1 MPLVS
6 FIVPIYNSER
16 YLIRCLKS
24 ILNQPF
30 QDYEIILI
38 DDASTDSTRKICKS
52 YSEKYIKIKYFL
64 NKKNIGVG
72 ASRNKGIK
80 NAQGVYIFFV
90 DGDDYLIKNS
100 LDTLSKIINKKDTC
114 QILVCNYISARYQLR
129 DKYNT
134 TKPKDFIFPTK
145 QSNKLYKKSLL
156 KFINGPDSVRTKCWR
171 YFINREFLIKKN
183 IFFLNLNLKIYED
196 GEFVIR
202 LITSANKIKFLNNP
216 VYFYNDR
223 TYSLSNLNR
232 NKIDFHITVGLFRVI
247 ENLFRYYKKN
257 KKYYF
262 KKKFIM
268 EKLNNSQRY
277 FIAHVLLHK
286 DKQEVS
292 NIIKIIRTSE
302 IIKYQYLSKYL
313 KDLILLKVNDDLL
326 NNFKKFKIKLFDDS
340 VGQKISYLKRKKLY
354 IFGSDTIGKSFCAL
368 AHLKKIE
375 INGFLDNSF
384 HNQKLMKVKIYSLNK
399 LKKIKV
405 NKILVFL
412 PFRNLDFYK
421 NIKKQLNFLNV
432 KDSQIVKLK
441 NIV

>member
-1 MPLVS
+1 
-6 FIVPIYNSER
+6 
-16 YLIRCLKS
+16 
-24 ILNQPF
+24 
-30 QDYEIILI
+30 
-38 DDASTDSTRKICKS
+38 
-52 YSEKYIKIKYFL
+52 
-64 NKKNIGVG
+64 
-72 ASRNKGIK
+72 
-80 NAQGVYIFFV
+80 
-90 DGDDYLIKNS
+90 
-100 LDTLSKIINKKDTC
+100 
-114 QILVCNYISARYQLR
+114 
-129 DKYNT
+129 
-134 TKPKDFIFPTK
+134 
-145 QSNKLYKKSLL
+145 
-156 KFINGPDSVRTKCWR
+156 
-171 YFINREFLIKKN
+171 
-183 IFFLNLNLKIYED
+183 
-196 GEFVIR
+196 
-202 LITSANKIKFLNNP
+202 
-216 VYFYNDR
+216 
-223 TYSLSNLNR
+223 
-232 NKIDFHITVGLFRVI
+232 
-247 ENLFRYYKKN
+247 
-257 KKYYF
+257 
-262 KKKFIM
+262 M

-354 IFGSDTIGKSFCAL
+354 ILGSDTIGKSFCAL